1 MAAEAHKTATH
12 KAATHKAEA
21 RATEARE
28 TGTRKSVKINR
39 APVLTLWAA
48 VVAERLGHSRE
59 TALTLGK
66 SVAGLNAQS
75 KGRRLGIYED
85 DRQADEAKREQV
97 EEKQRPQTVDLL
109 GRAVPVAET
118 QDGLRALADGK
129 PVSPESVE
137 RYLEGKFKGALP
149 DARAA
154 FEVLAQSMPARE
166 LEKRAY
172 DLYEQFRPAIPEGVR
187 GWGAAGVLDLEA
199 IRGLAR

>member
-1 MAAEAHKTATH
+1 M
-12 KAATHKAEA
+12 
-21 RATEARE
+21 ATEARHSI
-28 TGTRKSVKINR
+28 KVNR

-48 VVAERLGHSRE
+48 VVAERLGHSRA

-85 DRQADEAKREQV
+85 QREADEAKREEV
-97 EEKQRPQTVDLL
+97 EERKKPRTVELL
-109 GRAVPVAET
+109 GRAVPVT
-118 QDGLRALADGK
+118 DTKDGLRAVAGGK

-137 RYLEGKFKGALP
+137 RYLESKFKDALP

-154 FEVLAQSMPARE
+154 FEALAQSMPARE
-166 LEKRAY
+166 LEQHAY
-172 DLYEQFRPAIPEGVR
+172 DLYEQFRPTIPEGVR

-199 IRGLAR
+199 IRTRAAKEKA